1 MLDLA
6 KLNLCF
12 LAGTLGQG
20 GAERQLY
27 YILKALRDSGAN
39 PRLMCLTRDEFWE
52 KKVTELKVPVTWI
65 GNHQSKLARVVA
77 LVKALRRNPPDILQ
91 SQHFYTNLYVAAA
104 ARALG
109 IREIAALRNDGISEM
124 RANGPVLG
132 RLSLRVPRLLVA
144 NSRAAIRNAIAL
156 GVPDA
161 RLHFLPNV
169 VDTLQFKP
177 EPREPKRTVTLITAG
192 RLVEQKR
199 LDRFLR
205 IVMNISR
212 HSQFPIKAIIVG
224 KGPLQSQLEMQAAQ
238 MNLLPDVVEF
248 RGAIDDMASVYQEAD
263 LFVLTSDWEG
273 TPNVVLEAM
282 SCGLPVV
289 ATRAGG
295 IAEIIHHGE
304 TGDLVDVGDE
314 DAIAKYLNILI
325 GNRELRLQR
334 GIRAREY
341 IESNHSPQRL
351 PTLLAEIYQMA
362 VS

>member
-6 KLNLCF
+6 RLNLCF

-20 GAERQLY
+20 GAERQLF
-27 YILKALRDSGAN
+27 YILKALRDSGASL
-39 PRLMCLTRDEFWE
+39 RLMCLTRAEFWE

-65 GNHQSKLARVVA
+65 GNHSSKLARVVA
-77 LVKALRRNPPDILQ
+77 LIKALRRNPPDVLQ

-109 IREIAALRNDGISEM
+109 IHEIAALRNDGISEM
-124 RANGPVLG
+124 RANGPLLG
-132 RLSLRVPRLLVA
+132 RLSLRLPRVLVA
-144 NSRAAIRNAIAL
+144 NSRTAIRNAIAL
-156 GVPDA
+156 GVPNE

-177 EPREPKRTVTLITAG
+177 EVREPKPTVTLVTAG

-199 LDRFLR
+199 IDRFLR
-205 IVMNISR
+205 LVMNIKR
-212 HSQFPIKAIIVG
+212 YSQFPIKAIVVG
-224 KGPLQSQLEMQAAQ
+224 NGPLRGELELQAAQ
-238 MNLLPDVVEF
+238 MNLLPEVVEF
-248 RGAIDDMASVYQEAD
+248 RGAIADMASVYREAD

-295 IAEIIHHGE
+295 MAEIIQPGE
-304 TGDLVDVGDE
+304 TGDLADVGDE
-314 DAIAKYLNILI
+314 KQMISIMLNLVNNLEQRMYLGSNARNYIL
-325 GNRELRLQR
+325 
-334 GIRAREY
+334 A
-341 IESNHSPQRL
+341 NHCPTRL
-351 PTLLAEIYQMA
+351 PSRLAEIYEVA
-362 VS
+362 LS